1 MKKIVSSILS
11 ALIAFNSAI
20 AVCASAEDRVSGKN
34 SDTAGG
40 AAVIIEAEMQR
51 YTDDGGSATIKDD
64 YVPDSLVNAAR
75 FALTEEEFEYLT
87 ANPGSYNLKYIDS
100 QPVVCRDNIVIA
112 LDIMNVTNPDPLA
125 AQTVDTGI
133 EVMKRL
139 DAVFFA
145 MNIRNA
151 QLDYLLGVI
160 DGVSEVTTTAST
172 TSVTTTKTTTTAN
185 KTTSKNTTT
194 SSGTTTK
201 ATTTT
206 STTSA
211 TTTAKPTTTTSTAST
226 TTTAKPTTTTSTA
239 STTTT
244 TKPTTTTSTTSTTI
258 TSKATT
264 TTSTTSTTTTAK
276 PTTTTSTTSATTTSK
291 ATTTTSTAST
301 TTTAKPTTTTLTTS
315 TAAASTTAVTTTAS
329 QPQKYDLGD
338 INGNGII
345 DAVDAS
351 AVLVYYAR
359 VSTKQDGGYTDAQ
372 KEAADVN
379 SDGQINAVDASC
391 ILSFYAYI
399 STSDSKV
406 KTLSEFLK
414 RK

>member
-20 AVCASAEDRVSGKN
+20 AVCVSAEDRVSGKN

-51 YTDDGGSATIKDD
+51 YTDDGGSATIKDN

-185 KTTSKNTTT
+185 KTTSKNTST

-201 ATTTT
+201 A
-206 STTSA
+206 
-211 TTTAKPTTTTSTAST
+211 
-226 TTTAKPTTTTSTA
+226 
-239 STTTT
+239 
-244 TKPTTTTSTTSTTI
+244 
-258 TSKATT
+258 
-264 TTSTTSTTTTAK
+264 
-276 PTTTTSTTSATTTSK
+276 TTTTSTTSATTTSK